1 MYKIYVDK
9 GFVNKDKIWKKTGES
24 NYVDLVIYDGFSN
37 LILKLDAE
45 DKMIVTKRHVLLKVN
60 FKTVL

>member
-9 GFVNKDKIWKKTGES
+9 GFINKDKIWKKTGES
-24 NYVDLVIYDGFSN
+24 ADVELVIYDGFSN

-45 DKMIVTKRHVLLKVN
+45 DKNIVYLYDGTFPGTLRK
-60 FKTVL
+60 